1 MWTPCLSQ
9 QLDCGLNMFGITGWL
24 IKPIIYEHRYILPI
38 ISDGARHIYTSML
51 LETFIAI
58 KYILRKYSNRSL
70 KVVINLREK
79 SKLHNMLYIDS
90 KKSEIDI
97 LFTSQPPSYLKAS
110 HKSWRIY
117 ISESFQSVND
127 IYLISDYSSVN
138 KISYIYDEHTQD
150 EGNRRSFP
158 IHNLRHCIFHVR
170 KLDFITLVTGQYT
183 LCWMTMSCCFIHS
196 AGQIMGQRHVWILEY
211 SCVRNISLWS

>member
-1 MWTPCLSQ
+1 MWTPCLSH
-9 QLDCGLNMFGITGWL
+9 QLHCGLNMFGYTGWL
-24 IKPIIYEHRYILPI
+24 VKHIVYEHRYILSI
-38 ISDGARHIYTSML
+38 ISNRARHIYTSML
-51 LETFIAI
+51 LETFNAI

-97 LFTSQPPSYLKAS
+97 LFTPQPPSCLKAS

-138 KISYIYDEHTQD
+138 KISYIYVEHTQD
-150 EGNRRSFP
+150 VVFRSITYAIVFCTWGNWISLHLWRA
-158 IHNLRHCIFHVR
+158 NTHV
-170 KLDFITLVTGQYT
+170 
-183 LCWMTMSCCFIHS
+183 CWMTMSCCFIHA
-196 AGQIMGQRHVWILEY
+196 AGQIMGQRHVCILEY
-211 SCVRNISLWS
+211 SCVRNSSLWS